1 MNQKAGQMGKGLKG
15 LMTSTAFAAI
25 SLMGLVGVAAA
36 EQAGLAKVD
45 AGIASYAAPPNLSG
59 NMVIAGSDTM
69 QPLMLKLASAFQ
81 QIHKDT
87 KIGVLGG
94 GTERALMQFIS
105 DQSQIRRGDGY
116 FNGPQTSGHVSM
128 LAASR
133 QLTDEEI
140 KSFRARHG
148 YEPIEIPIAMD
159 AVALYVN
166 RDNPIQGLTLEQVD
180 AIFGTEHKR
189 GLQEDIATWGQLG
202 LEGWGQQPI
211 HLYGRDKQSGTRTFF
226 KHAAL
231 LEGDL
236 KGTVREEPGS
246 ATEILA
252 ISRDA
257 LALGYAGIEF
267 QTSMVRAV
275 PLAEKAGMPFVAPGA
290 ESAASGAYPLSRPL
304 YLYLKKGLQE
314 EFSPVILEF
323 LKFVNSREGQRAVV
337 KAGAYPL
344 SAAQVTKNLQGL
356 TASGMT
362 AASVNVS
369 AN

>member
-1 MNQKAGQMGKGLKG
+1 MRGMLGLALG
-15 LMTSTAFAAI
+15 AVVLTGF
-25 SLMGLVGVAAA
+25 VGVAAA
-36 EQAGLAKVD
+36 EQASLAKVD
-45 AGIASYAAPPNLSG
+45 AGIAPYAAPSNLSG

-69 QPLMLKLASAFQ
+69 QPLMLKLASAFR
-81 QIHKDT
+81 QIHKDI
-87 KIGVLGG
+87 KIGILGG
-94 GTERALMQFIS
+94 GTERALMQFVS
-105 DQSQIRRGDGY
+105 DQSQIRRGDGDY
-116 FNGPQTSGHVSM
+116 NGPQASGHVSM

-140 KSFRARHG
+140 KAFRVRHG

-166 RDNPIQGLTLEQVD
+166 RDNPVQGLTLEQVD
-180 AIFGTEHKR
+180 AIFGVARKR
-189 GLQEDIATWGQLG
+189 GLHDDITTWGQLG

-267 QTSMVRAV
+267 QTSVVRAV
-275 PLAEKAGMPFVAPGA
+275 PLAEKAGMPFVAPSA

-304 YLYLKKGLQE
+304 YLYVKKDLQE
-314 EFSPVILEF
+314 EFAPVILEF
-323 LKFVNSREGQRAVV
+323 LKFVNSRDGQRAVV

-344 SAAQVTKNLQGL
+344 PAAQVVQNLQRL

-362 AASVNVS
+362 AATVNTS
-369 AN
+369 IN